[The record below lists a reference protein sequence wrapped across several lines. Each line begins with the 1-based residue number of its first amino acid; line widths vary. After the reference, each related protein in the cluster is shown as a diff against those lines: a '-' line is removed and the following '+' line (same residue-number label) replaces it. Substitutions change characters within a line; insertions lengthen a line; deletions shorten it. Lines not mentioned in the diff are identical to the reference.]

1 MNDYYFDIPEIKIT
15 KQLRNL
21 PELTSNM
28 PWNNYGAKLFDRSFI
43 PGQNPIPVH
52 NVYKQFKSIDLLGRA
67 SLLLVKPGGK
77 VEPHID
83 AFRQGAI
90 NIPLSANWNKSY
102 TVFYT
107 VSGIKKLFKKPNIY
121 FEAGKLPQFRP
132 GGAYP
137 LAKEVTRI
145 QYNKAVC
152 INTAKIH
159 GVINESNEDRYVLS
173 ISIRPPYTFEQLKE
187 AYFSGKL
194 I

>member
-1 MNDYYFDIPEIKIT
+1 MHDYYFDIPEIKIT
-15 KQLRNL
+15 EQLRNL

-28 PWNNYGAKLFDRSFI
+28 PWNNYGAKLFDRSFT
-43 PGQNPIPVH
+43 PGQNPTPVH

-67 SLLLVKPGGK
+67 SLLLVKPGGR

-83 AFRQGAI
+83 AYRKGAI
-90 NIPLSANWNKSY
+90 NIPLSTNWNQSY

-107 VSGIKKLFKKPNIY
+107 ASGIKKLIKKPNIY
-121 FEAGKLPQFRP
+121 FEAGKMPRLNP

-137 LAKEVTRI
+137 LAKEVSRI

-187 AYFSGKL
+187 AYFSGNL